1 MKRRTFIAGVASA
14 ATLPLAARAQQATP
28 LVGSIFSVSAAS
40 WTDNMDGFRRGLAEV
55 GFADGRNVTIDYRW
69 ADGSIERMRESA
81 ADLIRRK
88 VAVILAG
95 GSNTGVRDVV
105 AATKTIPIVLQ
116 APSTLSRQGWLRVSI
131 GPAGMRPGSH
141 SSAVSLSENN
151 LSFCASSCPM
161 PPGWPRWQTRTTRSW
176 HRM

>member
-105 AATKTIPIVLQ
+105 AATKTIPIVF
-116 APSTLSRQGWLRVSI
+116 T
-131 GPAGMRPGSH
+131 
-141 SSAVSLSENN
+141 SAVDPVATGLVAKSQSARRE
-151 LSFCASSCPM
+151 CDR
-161 PPGWPRWQTRTTRSW
+161 GHI
-176 HRM
+176 HRQ